1 MSAPDPGLATSAVP
15 AGPAA
20 STGLRLSRRPR
31 FLRGITGFILRRV
44 LLGVVTLFVVSIIVF
59 AATQILPGD
68 AARSV
73 LGRGAT
79 PEAIEKLRAT
89 LELDKPVVA
98 QYTSWLGGVI
108 QGDFGNSLVNQASVA
123 SVIGP
128 KLVNSLFL
136 MGLAALIGVP
146 LALFLGVLSARRR
159 DTRTDHATSI
169 ATIIMAALPEFV
181 VGLGLVTLLGTT
193 VFTVFPPVSLIPRG
207 AMPWEYPA
215 ELVLPTIALVITIIP
230 YITRTMR
237 GSMIDV
243 LESDYVEMARLK
255 GVPEATVMWRH
266 ALPGALPP
274 TIQVVALSLA
284 WVAGGI
290 VLVEYVFAYPGIGSE
305 LVAAVSFRD
314 VTVVQ
319 ALAMIIAGIY
329 VAMNILADV
338 ITVLVSPRL
347 RTSLR

>member
-1 MSAPDPGLATSAVP
+1 MSAPEPGLATPAVP
-15 AGPAA
+15 AGPTA
-20 STGLRLSRRPR
+20 STGLRLSRRPW
-31 FLRGITGFILRRV
+31 FLRGITGFVLRRV
-44 LLGVVTLFVVSIIVF
+44 LLGVLTLFVVSIIVF
-59 AATQILPGD
+59 ASTQILPGD

-108 QGDFGNSLVNQASVA
+108 RVDFGNSLVNQAPVA

-146 LALFLGVLSARRR
+146 LALLLGVISARRR
-159 DTRTDHATSI
+159 DSRTDHVTSI
-169 ATIIMAALPEFV
+169 ATIVMAALPEFV

-193 VFTVFPPVSLIPRG
+193 VFTIFPPVSLIPPG
-207 AMPWEYPA
+207 EKPWDYSA
-215 ELVLPTIALVITIIP
+215 EMVLPTLALVITIIP
-230 YITRTMR
+230 YIARTMR

-255 GVPEATVMWRH
+255 GVPERTVMWRH

-274 TIQVVALSLA
+274 TIQVIALSLA

-314 VTVVQ
+314 VPVVQ

-329 VAMNILADV
+329 VVMNILADV
-338 ITVLVSPRL
+338 VTVLVSPRL